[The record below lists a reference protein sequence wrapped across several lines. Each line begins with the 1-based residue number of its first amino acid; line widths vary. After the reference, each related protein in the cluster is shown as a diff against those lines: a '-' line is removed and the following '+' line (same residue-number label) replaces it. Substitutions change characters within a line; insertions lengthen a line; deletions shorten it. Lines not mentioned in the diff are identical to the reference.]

1 MIAHTSQENQIADLV
16 GPVAKAMGLELVR
29 VRMLGGD
36 CTTLQIMAERPD
48 GTMDVDACADLSTE
62 VSAILDVED
71 PIDSEYCLEVSS
83 PGIDRPLTRKK
94 DFLTWMGHAARL
106 DMLRP
111 VGSRKRFTGTL
122 VGIEDDTV
130 NLVSRDGT
138 KAAIPFE
145 DIRTAKLLLT
155 DELISEAE
163 ARSKAAGA
171 GSGPETED

>member
-1 MIAHTSQENQIADLV
+1 
-16 GPVAKAMGLELVR
+16 
-29 VRMLGGD
+29 
-36 CTTLQIMAERPD
+36 
-48 GTMDVDACADLSTE
+48 
-62 VSAILDVED
+62 
-71 PIDSEYCLEVSS
+71 
-83 PGIDRPLTRKK
+83 
-94 DFLTWMGHAARL
+94 MGHAARL

-138 KAAIPFE
+138 KAAIPLE